1 VPVFW
6 TSHDS
11 SAMTRKQ
18 KMFSARSTDLESGRD
33 EQAREEEEEEE
44 QEQMKRGSRR
54 SGSDCATAA
63 ALRGDKGKRASFG
76 SRMRSRIKR
85 ISKPKSQAYYDRR
98 IS

>member
-1 VPVFW
+1 
-6 TSHDS
+6 
-11 SAMTRKQ
+11 
-18 KMFSARSTDLESGRD
+18 MFSARSTDLESGRA

-44 QEQMKRGSRR
+44 EEEDLQMKRRSRR

-63 ALRGDKGKRASFG
+63 ALHCAATKGKRASFG
-76 SRMRSRIKR
+76 SRMRSRIKG